1 MKRAVI
7 GHTARH
13 ASNRVVSSELT
24 KVMKPETPRRLS
36 LESIFT
42 PELRDLEKV
51 FRRHGYELRI
61 AGGAVRD
68 LLSEKVPSDLDFA
81 TTATPDQMKNMF
93 EAENIRMINK
103 RGEQHGTVTCRINDK
118 VALDRFLLKQIP
130 ARYGF
135 CCKIFASVIVISS
148 TISSA
153 RHFCF
158 FVQIIWLNITTTLHQ
173 NLKPFAPLFGLCFY
187 YLGQ

>member
-1 MKRAVI
+1 MLYSFLRNTAANCVKSSI
-7 GHTARH
+7 IQHTARH
-13 ASNRVVSSELT
+13 ASSRVNYFLLP
-24 KVMKPETPRRLS
+24 KNMKPETPKRLS

-42 PELRDLEKV
+42 PELRELEKI

-93 EAENIRMINK
+93 EIENIRLINK

-118 VALDRFLLKQIP
+118 VALI
-130 ARYGF
+130 
-135 CCKIFASVIVISS
+135 SV
-148 TISSA
+148 
-153 RHFCF
+153 
-158 FVQIIWLNITTTLHQ
+158 
-173 NLKPFAPLFGLCFY
+173 
-187 YLGQ
+187 